1 MLFAR
6 DRFRLRGAA
15 TGQAGGLSSDH
26 GRRALEASAVVLRI
40 PAHVD
45 SAYANAASLAFA
57 PAWGGRLGS
66 NGKTGRFSSGFG
78 LSQPRTVEA
87 GLS

>member
-1 MLFAR
+1 M
-6 DRFRLRGAA
+6 
-15 TGQAGGLSSDH
+15 
-26 GRRALEASAVVLRI
+26 VLRI